1 MQNGASGND
10 YCILE
15 KVGADSSLILGET
28 FKWNNM
34 TNFGFAN
41 STTDIVHQ
49 RKLKVT
55 AGTLINNA
63 DLSDMTVEVASGVT
77 LGGTGTYPSFAT
89 PASYTLVVSA
99 SQTLTLPVAVD
110 YSDGAASKAALSF
123 AEPEDWSALDTET
136 TYTLLTASSISG
148 WDKEIKASL
157 PKGKWTLVQSGNSL
171 VLRFVKKGL
180 LIIISANDSSDSA
193 DVSLDARRAG

>member
-1 MQNGASGND
+1 
-10 YCILE
+10 
-15 KVGADSSLILGET
+15 
-28 FKWNNM
+28 
-34 TNFGFAN
+34 
-41 STTDIVHQ
+41 
-49 RKLKVT
+49 
-55 AGTLINNA
+55 
-63 DLSDMTVEVASGVT
+63 MTVEVASGVT

-89 PASYTLVVSA
+89 PASYTLAVA
-99 SQTLTLPVAVD
+99 AGQPLTLPVAVD
-110 YSDGAASKAALSF
+110 FSDGASLSF
-123 AEPEDWSALDTET
+123 AAPEDWSALDTAT

-148 WDKEIKASL
+148 WNNEIKASL